1 MTMRRITRAARDFAS
16 RAWRDRRGAT
26 AAEFAAIAPMFIALM
41 LGILQVAVVW
51 VAKTEL
57 QTATE
62 TAARLVFTG
71 QTSSSSYNTE
81 TKFLDALCA
90 NLPII
95 FQCSGVM
102 LNLAPQTSMSSVD
115 TSAPTLTYNGAGAV
129 TNTFTYN
136 PGAYGEVMVLQVLYQ
151 FPVVGAALFNFST
164 QSNGTLLMVATVVF
178 ENEPQ

>member
-1 MTMRRITRAARDFAS
+1 
-16 RAWRDRRGAT
+16 
-26 AAEFAAIAPMFIALM
+26 
-41 LGILQVAVVW
+41 
-51 VAKTEL
+51 
-57 QTATE
+57 
-62 TAARLVFTG
+62 
-71 QTSSSSYNTE
+71 
-81 TKFLDALCA
+81 
-90 NLPII
+90 
-95 FQCSGVM
+95 
-102 LNLAPQTSMSSVD
+102 MSSVD